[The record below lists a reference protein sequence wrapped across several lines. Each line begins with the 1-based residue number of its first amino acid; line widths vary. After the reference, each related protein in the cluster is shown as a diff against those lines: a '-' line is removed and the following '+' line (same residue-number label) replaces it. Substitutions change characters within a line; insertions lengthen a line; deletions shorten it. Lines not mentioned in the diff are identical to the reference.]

1 MSLALSLSC
10 FQKAKRS
17 NSQILSH
24 QTSLNLNESA
34 FTNRGFL
41 NQNQNSQRLKKNPSE
56 GKNLIRNI
64 MQSGSARPPTTV
76 IKPFELS
83 KSNLRQ
89 RNSFREE
96 PKKPTPVKRSKS
108 PISTKGFIVYRSDKP
123 LTVPQEFKLSAR
135 YFLDL
140 A

>member
-10 FQKAKRS
+10 FQKTRRS
-17 NSQILSH
+17 SSQILSH
-24 QTSLNLNESA
+24 QTSLNLSEA
-34 FTNRGFL
+34 TFTNRGFL

-56 GKNLIRNI
+56 GKNLLRNI

-83 KSNLRQ
+83 QSNMRQ
-89 RNSFREE
+89 RNTFREE
-96 PKKPTPVKRSKS
+96 PRKPAPVKRSKS
-108 PISTKGFIVYRSDKP
+108 PISSKGFVVYRSDKP

-135 YFLDL
+135 
-140 A
+140 